1 MDAINLIIF
10 AVLFVLQVAIIILL
24 LRRRSG
30 DAGHQTELLA
40 RQLQAQ
46 DNERRAQI
54 ERLEAAVQTLR
65 EDNYRQQVKLLE
77 LVQNQSDSQTRRLG
91 AFMAEMQKSNEQK
104 LDQMRQTVDEKLTG
118 TLNTRLNAS
127 FQTVS
132 QQLESVYKSLGE
144 MQKLSS
150 GVTESVNGLN
160 RVLTNVKSRGT
171 WAEVQLGNI
180 LDQTVPGMYDTN
192 VATNPKYNGR
202 VEFAVRI
209 PAADGSG
216 HAWLPIDSKFPM
228 EDYARLTAA
237 AQAGDRQGMESAQ
250 KALEQRVRDEAK
262 LVRQY
267 ISAPETT
274 PFAVLYLATE
284 GLYAQIL
291 GSRSGLA
298 EKLQQQGILLAGP
311 TTVTA
316 LLNALAMGF
325 RTLAINRK
333 ATEVWQVLGA
343 AKMQYEKFGDLLPGL
358 KWLNFGGG
366 HHITR
371 PGYDLATLEACI
383 ARMQEKYGV
392 QVYLEPGEAW
402 ALNAGYLVTTVLD
415 TLQNGET
422 HLAILDMSAACHTP
436 DVIEMPYRPPLLD
449 AGEPGEKPCTLR
461 LGGPTCLAGDVV
473 GDYSFAAPL
482 TEGDRLIF
490 GDMAIYSTC
499 KNNTFNGMPLPDI
512 WVLHENGTTQP
523 LARFGYHDF
532 KYRLGSPR

>member
-10 AVLFVLQVAIIILL
+10 AVLFVLQVAILILL

-40 RQLQAQ
+40 RPLQAQ

-237 AQAGDRQGMESAQ
+237 AQAGDQQGMESAQ

-343 AKMQYEKFGDLLPGL
+343 AKMQYEKFGDLLQ
-358 KWLNFGGG
+358 KA
-366 HHITR
+366 R
-371 PGYDLATLEACI
+371 KKVDEAG
-383 ARMQEKYGV
+383 K
-392 QVYLEPGEAW
+392 
-402 ALNAGYLVTTVLD
+402 VLD
-415 TLQNGET
+415 EADHRNHIIQKHLRRVETLDDPT
-422 HLAILDMSAACHTP
+422 AAEAVP
-436 DVIEMPYRPPLLD
+436 ELFD
-449 AGEPGEKPCTLR
+449 
-461 LGGPTCLAGDVV
+461 
-473 GDYSFAAPL
+473 
-482 TEGDRLIF
+482 
-490 GDMAIYSTC
+490 
-499 KNNTFNGMPLPDI
+499 
-512 WVLHENGTTQP
+512 
-523 LARFGYHDF
+523 
-532 KYRLGSPR
+532 

>member
-1 MDAINLIIF
+1 MDAINLILF
-10 AVLFVLQVAIIILL
+10 AVLFVLQVAIILLL

-104 LDQMRQTVDEKLTG
+104 LDQMRQTVGEKLTG

-343 AKMQYEKFGDLLPGL
+343 AKMQYEKFGDLLQ
-358 KWLNFGGG
+358 KA
-366 HHITR
+366 R
-371 PGYDLATLEACI
+371 KKVDEAG
-383 ARMQEKYGV
+383 K
-392 QVYLEPGEAW
+392 
-402 ALNAGYLVTTVLD
+402 VLD
-415 TLQNGET
+415 EADHRNDIIQKHLRRVETLDDPT
-422 HLAILDMSAACHTP
+422 AAEAVP
-436 DVIEMPYRPPLLD
+436 ELFD
-449 AGEPGEKPCTLR
+449 
-461 LGGPTCLAGDVV
+461 
-473 GDYSFAAPL
+473 
-482 TEGDRLIF
+482 
-490 GDMAIYSTC
+490 
-499 KNNTFNGMPLPDI
+499 
-512 WVLHENGTTQP
+512 
-523 LARFGYHDF
+523 
-532 KYRLGSPR
+532 

>member
-1 MDAINLIIF
+1 MDAINLILF
-10 AVLFVLQVAIIILL
+10 AVLFVLQVAILILL

-30 DAGHQTELLA
+30 DTGHQTELLA

-343 AKMQYEKFGDLLPGL
+343 AKMQYEKFGDLLQ
-358 KWLNFGGG
+358 KA
-366 HHITR
+366 R
-371 PGYDLATLEACI
+371 KKVDEAG
-383 ARMQEKYGV
+383 K
-392 QVYLEPGEAW
+392 
-402 ALNAGYLVTTVLD
+402 VLD
-415 TLQNGET
+415 EADHRNAIIQKYLRRVETLDDPT
-422 HLAILDMSAACHTP
+422 AAEAVP
-436 DVIEMPYRPPLLD
+436 ELFD
-449 AGEPGEKPCTLR
+449 
-461 LGGPTCLAGDVV
+461 
-473 GDYSFAAPL
+473 
-482 TEGDRLIF
+482 
-490 GDMAIYSTC
+490 
-499 KNNTFNGMPLPDI
+499 
-512 WVLHENGTTQP
+512 
-523 LARFGYHDF
+523 
-532 KYRLGSPR
+532 

>member
-1 MDAINLIIF
+1 MDAINLILF
-10 AVLFVLQVAIIILL
+10 AVLFVLQVAILILL

-343 AKMQYEKFGDLLPGL
+343 AKMQYEKFGDLLQKARKKVDEAGKML
-358 KWLNFGGG
+358 DEADHRNDIIQKHL
-366 HHITR
+366 R
-371 PGYDLATLEACI
+371 RVETLDDPTAAEAVP
-383 ARMQEKYGV
+383 E
-392 QVYLEPGEAW
+392 LF
-402 ALNAGYLVTTVLD
+402 D
-415 TLQNGET
+415 
-422 HLAILDMSAACHTP
+422 
-436 DVIEMPYRPPLLD
+436 
-449 AGEPGEKPCTLR
+449 
-461 LGGPTCLAGDVV
+461 
-473 GDYSFAAPL
+473 
-482 TEGDRLIF
+482 
-490 GDMAIYSTC
+490 
-499 KNNTFNGMPLPDI
+499 
-512 WVLHENGTTQP
+512 
-523 LARFGYHDF
+523 
-532 KYRLGSPR
+532 

>member
-1 MDAINLIIF
+1 MDSINLILF

-24 LRRRSG
+24 LRRHSG

-77 LVQNQSDSQTRRLG
+77 LVQNQSDSQTRRVG

-216 HAWLPIDSKFPM
+216 QAWLPIDSKFPM

-291 GSRSGLA
+291 SSRSGLA

-343 AKMQYEKFGDLLPGL
+343 AKMQYEKFGDLLQ
-358 KWLNFGGG
+358 KA
-366 HHITR
+366 R
-371 PGYDLATLEACI
+371 KKVDEAG
-383 ARMQEKYGV
+383 K
-392 QVYLEPGEAW
+392 
-402 ALNAGYLVTTVLD
+402 VLD
-415 TLQNGET
+415 EADHRNDIIQKHLRRVETLDDPAAAEALLGEG
-422 HLAILDMSAACHTP
+422 
-436 DVIEMPYRPPLLD
+436 V
-449 AGEPGEKPCTLR
+449 
-461 LGGPTCLAGDVV
+461 
-473 GDYSFAAPL
+473 
-482 TEGDRLIF
+482 
-490 GDMAIYSTC
+490 
-499 KNNTFNGMPLPDI
+499 
-512 WVLHENGTTQP
+512 
-523 LARFGYHDF
+523 
-532 KYRLGSPR
+532 

>member
-1 MDAINLIIF
+1 MDAINLILF

-192 VATNPKYNGR
+192 VATNSKYNGR

-343 AKMQYEKFGDLLPGL
+343 AKMQYEKFGDLLQ
-358 KWLNFGGG
+358 KA
-366 HHITR
+366 R
-371 PGYDLATLEACI
+371 KKVDEAG
-383 ARMQEKYGV
+383 K
-392 QVYLEPGEAW
+392 
-402 ALNAGYLVTTVLD
+402 VLD
-415 TLQNGET
+415 EADHRNDIIQKHLRRVETLDDPT
-422 HLAILDMSAACHTP
+422 AAEAVP
-436 DVIEMPYRPPLLD
+436 ELFD
-449 AGEPGEKPCTLR
+449 
-461 LGGPTCLAGDVV
+461 
-473 GDYSFAAPL
+473 
-482 TEGDRLIF
+482 
-490 GDMAIYSTC
+490 
-499 KNNTFNGMPLPDI
+499 
-512 WVLHENGTTQP
+512 
-523 LARFGYHDF
+523 
-532 KYRLGSPR
+532 

>member
-1 MDAINLIIF
+1 MDAINLILF

-77 LVQNQSDSQTRRLG
+77 LVQNQSDSQIRRLG

-343 AKMQYEKFGDLLPGL
+343 AKMQYEKFGDLLQ
-358 KWLNFGGG
+358 KA
-366 HHITR
+366 R
-371 PGYDLATLEACI
+371 KKVDEAG
-383 ARMQEKYGV
+383 K
-392 QVYLEPGEAW
+392 
-402 ALNAGYLVTTVLD
+402 VLD
-415 TLQNGET
+415 EADHRNHIIQKHLRRVETLDDPTAAET
-422 HLAILDMSAACHTP
+422 VPELFD
-436 DVIEMPYRPPLLD
+436 
-449 AGEPGEKPCTLR
+449 
-461 LGGPTCLAGDVV
+461 
-473 GDYSFAAPL
+473 
-482 TEGDRLIF
+482 
-490 GDMAIYSTC
+490 
-499 KNNTFNGMPLPDI
+499 
-512 WVLHENGTTQP
+512 
-523 LARFGYHDF
+523 
-532 KYRLGSPR
+532 

>member
-1 MDAINLIIF
+1 MEAINLILF
-10 AVLFVLQVAIIILL
+10 AVLFVLQVAILILL

-343 AKMQYEKFGDLLPGL
+343 AKMQYEKFGDLLQ
-358 KWLNFGGG
+358 KA
-366 HHITR
+366 R
-371 PGYDLATLEACI
+371 KKVDEAG
-383 ARMQEKYGV
+383 K
-392 QVYLEPGEAW
+392 
-402 ALNAGYLVTTVLD
+402 VLD
-415 TLQNGET
+415 EADHRNDIIQKHLRRVETLDDPT
-422 HLAILDMSAACHTP
+422 AAEAVP
-436 DVIEMPYRPPLLD
+436 ELFD
-449 AGEPGEKPCTLR
+449 
-461 LGGPTCLAGDVV
+461 
-473 GDYSFAAPL
+473 
-482 TEGDRLIF
+482 
-490 GDMAIYSTC
+490 
-499 KNNTFNGMPLPDI
+499 
-512 WVLHENGTTQP
+512 
-523 LARFGYHDF
+523 
-532 KYRLGSPR
+532 

>member
-1 MDAINLIIF
+1 MDAINLILF
-10 AVLFVLQVAIIILL
+10 AVLFVLQVAILILL

-104 LDQMRQTVDEKLTG
+104 LDQMRQTVNEKLTG

-250 KALEQRVRDEAK
+250 MALEQRVRDEAK

-343 AKMQYEKFGDLLPGL
+343 AKMQYEKFGDLLQ
-358 KWLNFGGG
+358 KA
-366 HHITR
+366 R
-371 PGYDLATLEACI
+371 KKVDEAG
-383 ARMQEKYGV
+383 K
-392 QVYLEPGEAW
+392 
-402 ALNAGYLVTTVLD
+402 VLD
-415 TLQNGET
+415 EADHRNHIIQKHLRRVETLDDPT
-422 HLAILDMSAACHTP
+422 AAEAVP
-436 DVIEMPYRPPLLD
+436 ELFD
-449 AGEPGEKPCTLR
+449 
-461 LGGPTCLAGDVV
+461 
-473 GDYSFAAPL
+473 
-482 TEGDRLIF
+482 
-490 GDMAIYSTC
+490 
-499 KNNTFNGMPLPDI
+499 
-512 WVLHENGTTQP
+512 
-523 LARFGYHDF
+523 
-532 KYRLGSPR
+532 

>member
-1 MDAINLIIF
+1 MDAINLILF
-10 AVLFVLQVAIIILL
+10 AVLFVLQVAILILL

-30 DAGHQTELLA
+30 DAGRQTELLA

-250 KALEQRVRDEAK
+250 KALEQRVRDEAR

-343 AKMQYEKFGDLLPGL
+343 AKMQYEKFGDLLQ
-358 KWLNFGGG
+358 KA
-366 HHITR
+366 R
-371 PGYDLATLEACI
+371 KKVDEAG
-383 ARMQEKYGV
+383 K
-392 QVYLEPGEAW
+392 
-402 ALNAGYLVTTVLD
+402 VLD
-415 TLQNGET
+415 EADHRNDIIQKHLRRVETLDDPT
-422 HLAILDMSAACHTP
+422 AAEAVP
-436 DVIEMPYRPPLLD
+436 ELFD
-449 AGEPGEKPCTLR
+449 
-461 LGGPTCLAGDVV
+461 
-473 GDYSFAAPL
+473 
-482 TEGDRLIF
+482 
-490 GDMAIYSTC
+490 
-499 KNNTFNGMPLPDI
+499 
-512 WVLHENGTTQP
+512 
-523 LARFGYHDF
+523 
-532 KYRLGSPR
+532 

>member
-1 MDAINLIIF
+1 MDAINLILF
-10 AVLFVLQVAIIILL
+10 AVLFVLQVAILILL

-237 AQAGDRQGMESAQ
+237 APAGDRQGMESAQ

-343 AKMQYEKFGDLLPGL
+343 AKMQYEKFGDLLQ
-358 KWLNFGGG
+358 KA
-366 HHITR
+366 R
-371 PGYDLATLEACI
+371 KKVDEAG
-383 ARMQEKYGV
+383 K
-392 QVYLEPGEAW
+392 
-402 ALNAGYLVTTVLD
+402 VLD
-415 TLQNGET
+415 EADHRNAIIQKHLRRVETLDEPT
-422 HLAILDMSAACHTP
+422 AAEAVP
-436 DVIEMPYRPPLLD
+436 ELFD
-449 AGEPGEKPCTLR
+449 
-461 LGGPTCLAGDVV
+461 
-473 GDYSFAAPL
+473 
-482 TEGDRLIF
+482 
-490 GDMAIYSTC
+490 
-499 KNNTFNGMPLPDI
+499 
-512 WVLHENGTTQP
+512 
-523 LARFGYHDF
+523 
-532 KYRLGSPR
+532 

>member
-1 MDAINLIIF
+1 MDAINLILF
-10 AVLFVLQVAIIILL
+10 AVLFVLQVAILILL

-180 LDQTVPGMYDTN
+180 LDQTVPSMYDTN

-343 AKMQYEKFGDLLPGL
+343 AKMQYEKFGDLLQ
-358 KWLNFGGG
+358 KA
-366 HHITR
+366 R
-371 PGYDLATLEACI
+371 KKVDEAG
-383 ARMQEKYGV
+383 K
-392 QVYLEPGEAW
+392 
-402 ALNAGYLVTTVLD
+402 VLD
-415 TLQNGET
+415 EADHRNDIIQKHLRRVETLDDPT
-422 HLAILDMSAACHTP
+422 AAEAVP
-436 DVIEMPYRPPLLD
+436 ELFD
-449 AGEPGEKPCTLR
+449 
-461 LGGPTCLAGDVV
+461 
-473 GDYSFAAPL
+473 
-482 TEGDRLIF
+482 
-490 GDMAIYSTC
+490 
-499 KNNTFNGMPLPDI
+499 
-512 WVLHENGTTQP
+512 
-523 LARFGYHDF
+523 
-532 KYRLGSPR
+532 

>member
-1 MDAINLIIF
+1 MDAINLILF
-10 AVLFVLQVAIIILL
+10 AVLFVLQVAILILL

-343 AKMQYEKFGDLLPGL
+343 AKMQYKKFGDLLQ
-358 KWLNFGGG
+358 KA
-366 HHITR
+366 R
-371 PGYDLATLEACI
+371 KKVDEAG
-383 ARMQEKYGV
+383 K
-392 QVYLEPGEAW
+392 
-402 ALNAGYLVTTVLD
+402 VLD
-415 TLQNGET
+415 EADHRNAIIQKHLRRVETLDDPT
-422 HLAILDMSAACHTP
+422 AAEAVP
-436 DVIEMPYRPPLLD
+436 ELFD
-449 AGEPGEKPCTLR
+449 
-461 LGGPTCLAGDVV
+461 
-473 GDYSFAAPL
+473 
-482 TEGDRLIF
+482 
-490 GDMAIYSTC
+490 
-499 KNNTFNGMPLPDI
+499 
-512 WVLHENGTTQP
+512 
-523 LARFGYHDF
+523 
-532 KYRLGSPR
+532 

>member
-1 MDAINLIIF
+1 MDAINLILF

-267 ISAPETT
+267 ISAPVTT

-343 AKMQYEKFGDLLPGL
+343 AKMQYEKFGDLLQ
-358 KWLNFGGG
+358 KA
-366 HHITR
+366 R
-371 PGYDLATLEACI
+371 KKVDEAG
-383 ARMQEKYGV
+383 K
-392 QVYLEPGEAW
+392 
-402 ALNAGYLVTTVLD
+402 VLD
-415 TLQNGET
+415 EADHRNHIIQKHLRRVETL
-422 HLAILDMSAACHTP
+422 D
-436 DVIEMPYRPPLLD
+436 D
-449 AGEPGEKPCTLR
+449 
-461 LGGPTCLAGDVV
+461 PTVAEAVPELFD
-473 GDYSFAAPL
+473 
-482 TEGDRLIF
+482 
-490 GDMAIYSTC
+490 
-499 KNNTFNGMPLPDI
+499 
-512 WVLHENGTTQP
+512 
-523 LARFGYHDF
+523 
-532 KYRLGSPR
+532 

>member
-1 MDAINLIIF
+1 MDAINLILF
-10 AVLFVLQVAIIILL
+10 AVLFVLQVAILILL

-343 AKMQYEKFGDLLPGL
+343 AKMQYEKFGDLLQ
-358 KWLNFGGG
+358 KA
-366 HHITR
+366 R
-371 PGYDLATLEACI
+371 KKVDEAG
-383 ARMQEKYGV
+383 K
-392 QVYLEPGEAW
+392 
-402 ALNAGYLVTTVLD
+402 VLD
-415 TLQNGET
+415 EADHRNDIIQKHLRRVETLDDPAAAEALLGEG
-422 HLAILDMSAACHTP
+422 
-436 DVIEMPYRPPLLD
+436 V
-449 AGEPGEKPCTLR
+449 
-461 LGGPTCLAGDVV
+461 
-473 GDYSFAAPL
+473 
-482 TEGDRLIF
+482 
-490 GDMAIYSTC
+490 
-499 KNNTFNGMPLPDI
+499 
-512 WVLHENGTTQP
+512 
-523 LARFGYHDF
+523 
-532 KYRLGSPR
+532 

>member
-1 MDAINLIIF
+1 MDAINLILF
-10 AVLFVLQVAIIILL
+10 AVLFVLQVAILILL

-54 ERLEAAVQTLR
+54 ERVEAAVQTLR

-343 AKMQYEKFGDLLPGL
+343 AKMQYEKFGDLLQ
-358 KWLNFGGG
+358 KA
-366 HHITR
+366 R
-371 PGYDLATLEACI
+371 KKVDEAG
-383 ARMQEKYGV
+383 K
-392 QVYLEPGEAW
+392 
-402 ALNAGYLVTTVLD
+402 VLD
-415 TLQNGET
+415 EADHRNDIIQKHLRRVETLDDPT
-422 HLAILDMSAACHTP
+422 AAEAVP
-436 DVIEMPYRPPLLD
+436 ELFD
-449 AGEPGEKPCTLR
+449 
-461 LGGPTCLAGDVV
+461 
-473 GDYSFAAPL
+473 
-482 TEGDRLIF
+482 
-490 GDMAIYSTC
+490 
-499 KNNTFNGMPLPDI
+499 
-512 WVLHENGTTQP
+512 
-523 LARFGYHDF
+523 
-532 KYRLGSPR
+532 

>member
-1 MDAINLIIF
+1 MDAINLILF
-10 AVLFVLQVAIIILL
+10 AVLFVLQVAILILL

-46 DNERRAQI
+46 DNGRRAQI

-343 AKMQYEKFGDLLPGL
+343 AKMQYEKFGDLLQ
-358 KWLNFGGG
+358 KA
-366 HHITR
+366 R
-371 PGYDLATLEACI
+371 KKVDEAG
-383 ARMQEKYGV
+383 K
-392 QVYLEPGEAW
+392 
-402 ALNAGYLVTTVLD
+402 VLD
-415 TLQNGET
+415 EADHRNHIIQKHLRRVETLDDPT
-422 HLAILDMSAACHTP
+422 AAEAVP
-436 DVIEMPYRPPLLD
+436 ELFD
-449 AGEPGEKPCTLR
+449 
-461 LGGPTCLAGDVV
+461 
-473 GDYSFAAPL
+473 
-482 TEGDRLIF
+482 
-490 GDMAIYSTC
+490 
-499 KNNTFNGMPLPDI
+499 
-512 WVLHENGTTQP
+512 
-523 LARFGYHDF
+523 
-532 KYRLGSPR
+532 

>member
-1 MDAINLIIF
+1 MDAINLILF

-91 AFMAEMQKSNEQK
+91 GFMAEMQKSNEQK

-343 AKMQYEKFGDLLPGL
+343 AKMQYEKFGDLLQ
-358 KWLNFGGG
+358 KA
-366 HHITR
+366 R
-371 PGYDLATLEACI
+371 KKVDEAG
-383 ARMQEKYGV
+383 K
-392 QVYLEPGEAW
+392 
-402 ALNAGYLVTTVLD
+402 VLD
-415 TLQNGET
+415 EADHRNAIIQKHLRRVETLDDPT
-422 HLAILDMSAACHTP
+422 AAEAVP
-436 DVIEMPYRPPLLD
+436 ELFD
-449 AGEPGEKPCTLR
+449 
-461 LGGPTCLAGDVV
+461 
-473 GDYSFAAPL
+473 
-482 TEGDRLIF
+482 
-490 GDMAIYSTC
+490 
-499 KNNTFNGMPLPDI
+499 
-512 WVLHENGTTQP
+512 
-523 LARFGYHDF
+523 
-532 KYRLGSPR
+532 

>member
-10 AVLFVLQVAIIILL
+10 AVLFVLQVAILILL

-30 DAGHQTELLA
+30 DVGHQTELLA

-343 AKMQYEKFGDLLPGL
+343 AKMQYEKFGDLLQ
-358 KWLNFGGG
+358 KA
-366 HHITR
+366 R
-371 PGYDLATLEACI
+371 KKVDEAG
-383 ARMQEKYGV
+383 K
-392 QVYLEPGEAW
+392 
-402 ALNAGYLVTTVLD
+402 VLD
-415 TLQNGET
+415 EADHRNHIIQKHLRRVETLDDPT
-422 HLAILDMSAACHTP
+422 AAEAVP
-436 DVIEMPYRPPLLD
+436 ELFD
-449 AGEPGEKPCTLR
+449 
-461 LGGPTCLAGDVV
+461 
-473 GDYSFAAPL
+473 
-482 TEGDRLIF
+482 
-490 GDMAIYSTC
+490 
-499 KNNTFNGMPLPDI
+499 
-512 WVLHENGTTQP
+512 
-523 LARFGYHDF
+523 
-532 KYRLGSPR
+532 

>member
-1 MDAINLIIF
+1 MDAINLILF
-10 AVLFVLQVAIIILL
+10 AVFFVLQVAILILL

-267 ISAPETT
+267 IYAPETT

-343 AKMQYEKFGDLLPGL
+343 AKMQYEKFGDLLQ
-358 KWLNFGGG
+358 KA
-366 HHITR
+366 R
-371 PGYDLATLEACI
+371 KKVDEAG
-383 ARMQEKYGV
+383 K
-392 QVYLEPGEAW
+392 
-402 ALNAGYLVTTVLD
+402 VLD
-415 TLQNGET
+415 EADHRNDIIQKHLRRVETLDDPT
-422 HLAILDMSAACHTP
+422 AAEAVP
-436 DVIEMPYRPPLLD
+436 ELFD
-449 AGEPGEKPCTLR
+449 
-461 LGGPTCLAGDVV
+461 
-473 GDYSFAAPL
+473 
-482 TEGDRLIF
+482 
-490 GDMAIYSTC
+490 
-499 KNNTFNGMPLPDI
+499 
-512 WVLHENGTTQP
+512 
-523 LARFGYHDF
+523 
-532 KYRLGSPR
+532 

>member
-1 MDAINLIIF
+1 MDAINLILF
-10 AVLFVLQVAIIILL
+10 AVLFVLQVAILILL

-237 AQAGDRQGMESAQ
+237 AQAGDRQDMESAQ

-343 AKMQYEKFGDLLPGL
+343 AKMQYEKFGDLLQ
-358 KWLNFGGG
+358 KA
-366 HHITR
+366 R
-371 PGYDLATLEACI
+371 KKVDEAG
-383 ARMQEKYGV
+383 K
-392 QVYLEPGEAW
+392 
-402 ALNAGYLVTTVLD
+402 VLD
-415 TLQNGET
+415 EADHRNDIIQKHLRRVETLDDPT
-422 HLAILDMSAACHTP
+422 AAEAVP
-436 DVIEMPYRPPLLD
+436 ELFD
-449 AGEPGEKPCTLR
+449 
-461 LGGPTCLAGDVV
+461 
-473 GDYSFAAPL
+473 
-482 TEGDRLIF
+482 
-490 GDMAIYSTC
+490 
-499 KNNTFNGMPLPDI
+499 
-512 WVLHENGTTQP
+512 
-523 LARFGYHDF
+523 
-532 KYRLGSPR
+532 

>member
-1 MDAINLIIF
+1 MDAINLILF
-10 AVLFVLQVAIIILL
+10 EVLFVLQVAILILL

-91 AFMAEMQKSNEQK
+91 GFMAEMQKSNEQK

-343 AKMQYEKFGDLLPGL
+343 AKMQYEKFGDLLQ
-358 KWLNFGGG
+358 KA
-366 HHITR
+366 R
-371 PGYDLATLEACI
+371 KKVDEAG
-383 ARMQEKYGV
+383 K
-392 QVYLEPGEAW
+392 
-402 ALNAGYLVTTVLD
+402 VLD
-415 TLQNGET
+415 EADHRNAIIQKHLRRVETLDDPT
-422 HLAILDMSAACHTP
+422 AAEAVP
-436 DVIEMPYRPPLLD
+436 ELFD
-449 AGEPGEKPCTLR
+449 
-461 LGGPTCLAGDVV
+461 
-473 GDYSFAAPL
+473 
-482 TEGDRLIF
+482 
-490 GDMAIYSTC
+490 
-499 KNNTFNGMPLPDI
+499 
-512 WVLHENGTTQP
+512 
-523 LARFGYHDF
+523 
-532 KYRLGSPR
+532 

>member
-1 MDAINLIIF
+1 MDAMNLILF

-343 AKMQYEKFGDLLPGL
+343 AKMQYEKFGDLLQ
-358 KWLNFGGG
+358 KA
-366 HHITR
+366 R
-371 PGYDLATLEACI
+371 KKVDEAG
-383 ARMQEKYGV
+383 K
-392 QVYLEPGEAW
+392 
-402 ALNAGYLVTTVLD
+402 VLD
-415 TLQNGET
+415 EADHRNAIIQKHLRRVETLDEPT
-422 HLAILDMSAACHTP
+422 AAEAVP
-436 DVIEMPYRPPLLD
+436 ELFD
-449 AGEPGEKPCTLR
+449 
-461 LGGPTCLAGDVV
+461 
-473 GDYSFAAPL
+473 
-482 TEGDRLIF
+482 
-490 GDMAIYSTC
+490 
-499 KNNTFNGMPLPDI
+499 
-512 WVLHENGTTQP
+512 
-523 LARFGYHDF
+523 
-532 KYRLGSPR
+532 

>member
-1 MDAINLIIF
+1 MDAINLILF
-10 AVLFVLQVAIIILL
+10 AVLFVLQVAILILL

-30 DAGHQTELLA
+30 DAGHQTELLG

-343 AKMQYEKFGDLLPGL
+343 AKMQYEKFGDLLQ
-358 KWLNFGGG
+358 KA
-366 HHITR
+366 R
-371 PGYDLATLEACI
+371 KKVDEAG
-383 ARMQEKYGV
+383 K
-392 QVYLEPGEAW
+392 
-402 ALNAGYLVTTVLD
+402 VLD
-415 TLQNGET
+415 EADHRNDIIQKHLRRVETLDDPTAAE
-422 HLAILDMSAACHTP
+422 AIL
-436 DVIEMPYRPPLLD
+436 
-449 AGEPGEKPCTLR
+449 GEG
-461 LGGPTCLAGDVV
+461 
-473 GDYSFAAPL
+473 
-482 TEGDRLIF
+482 I
-490 GDMAIYSTC
+490 
-499 KNNTFNGMPLPDI
+499 
-512 WVLHENGTTQP
+512 
-523 LARFGYHDF
+523 
-532 KYRLGSPR
+532 

>member
-1 MDAINLIIF
+1 MDAINLILF
-10 AVLFVLQVAIIILL
+10 AVLFVLQVAILILL

-40 RQLQAQ
+40 WQLQAQ

-216 HAWLPIDSKFPM
+216 HGWLPIDSKFPM

-343 AKMQYEKFGDLLPGL
+343 AKMQYEKFGDLLQ
-358 KWLNFGGG
+358 KA
-366 HHITR
+366 R
-371 PGYDLATLEACI
+371 KKVDEAG
-383 ARMQEKYGV
+383 K
-392 QVYLEPGEAW
+392 
-402 ALNAGYLVTTVLD
+402 VLD
-415 TLQNGET
+415 EADHRNDIIQKHLRRVETLDDPT
-422 HLAILDMSAACHTP
+422 AAEAVP
-436 DVIEMPYRPPLLD
+436 ELFD
-449 AGEPGEKPCTLR
+449 
-461 LGGPTCLAGDVV
+461 
-473 GDYSFAAPL
+473 
-482 TEGDRLIF
+482 
-490 GDMAIYSTC
+490 
-499 KNNTFNGMPLPDI
+499 
-512 WVLHENGTTQP
+512 
-523 LARFGYHDF
+523 
-532 KYRLGSPR
+532 

>member
-1 MDAINLIIF
+1 MDAINLILF
-10 AVLFVLQVAIIILL
+10 AVLFVLQMAILILL

-160 RVLTNVKSRGT
+160 RVLTNVKSRGI

-343 AKMQYEKFGDLLPGL
+343 AKMQYDKFGDLLQ
-358 KWLNFGGG
+358 KA
-366 HHITR
+366 R
-371 PGYDLATLEACI
+371 KKVDEAG
-383 ARMQEKYGV
+383 K
-392 QVYLEPGEAW
+392 
-402 ALNAGYLVTTVLD
+402 VLD
-415 TLQNGET
+415 EADHRNHIIQKHLRRVETLDDPT
-422 HLAILDMSAACHTP
+422 AAEAVP
-436 DVIEMPYRPPLLD
+436 ELFD
-449 AGEPGEKPCTLR
+449 
-461 LGGPTCLAGDVV
+461 
-473 GDYSFAAPL
+473 
-482 TEGDRLIF
+482 
-490 GDMAIYSTC
+490 
-499 KNNTFNGMPLPDI
+499 
-512 WVLHENGTTQP
+512 
-523 LARFGYHDF
+523 
-532 KYRLGSPR
+532 

>member
-1 MDAINLIIF
+1 MDAINLILF
-10 AVLFVLQVAIIILL
+10 AVLFVLQVAILILL
-24 LRRRSG
+24 LRRLSG

-343 AKMQYEKFGDLLPGL
+343 AKMQYEKFGDLLQ
-358 KWLNFGGG
+358 KA
-366 HHITR
+366 R
-371 PGYDLATLEACI
+371 KKVDEAG
-383 ARMQEKYGV
+383 K
-392 QVYLEPGEAW
+392 
-402 ALNAGYLVTTVLD
+402 VLD
-415 TLQNGET
+415 EADHRNDIIQKHLRRVETLDDPT
-422 HLAILDMSAACHTP
+422 AAEAVP
-436 DVIEMPYRPPLLD
+436 ELFD
-449 AGEPGEKPCTLR
+449 
-461 LGGPTCLAGDVV
+461 
-473 GDYSFAAPL
+473 
-482 TEGDRLIF
+482 
-490 GDMAIYSTC
+490 
-499 KNNTFNGMPLPDI
+499 
-512 WVLHENGTTQP
+512 
-523 LARFGYHDF
+523 
-532 KYRLGSPR
+532 

>member
-1 MDAINLIIF
+1 MDAINLILF
-10 AVLFVLQVAIIILL
+10 AVLFVLQVAILILL
-24 LRRRSG
+24 PRRRSG

-343 AKMQYEKFGDLLPGL
+343 AKMQYEKFGDLLQ
-358 KWLNFGGG
+358 KA
-366 HHITR
+366 R
-371 PGYDLATLEACI
+371 KKVDEAG
-383 ARMQEKYGV
+383 K
-392 QVYLEPGEAW
+392 
-402 ALNAGYLVTTVLD
+402 VLD
-415 TLQNGET
+415 EADHRNDIIQKHLRRVETLDDPT
-422 HLAILDMSAACHTP
+422 AAEAVP
-436 DVIEMPYRPPLLD
+436 ELFD
-449 AGEPGEKPCTLR
+449 
-461 LGGPTCLAGDVV
+461 
-473 GDYSFAAPL
+473 
-482 TEGDRLIF
+482 
-490 GDMAIYSTC
+490 
-499 KNNTFNGMPLPDI
+499 
-512 WVLHENGTTQP
+512 
-523 LARFGYHDF
+523 
-532 KYRLGSPR
+532 

>member
-1 MDAINLIIF
+1 MDAINLILF
-10 AVLFVLQVAIIILL
+10 AVLFVLQVAILILL

-30 DAGHQTELLA
+30 EAGHQTELLA

-54 ERLEAAVQTLR
+54 ERLEGAVQTLR

-343 AKMQYEKFGDLLPGL
+343 AKMQYEKFGDLLQ
-358 KWLNFGGG
+358 KA
-366 HHITR
+366 R
-371 PGYDLATLEACI
+371 KKVDEAG
-383 ARMQEKYGV
+383 K
-392 QVYLEPGEAW
+392 
-402 ALNAGYLVTTVLD
+402 VLD
-415 TLQNGET
+415 EADHRNDIIQKHLRRVETLDEPT
-422 HLAILDMSAACHTP
+422 AAEAVP
-436 DVIEMPYRPPLLD
+436 ELFD
-449 AGEPGEKPCTLR
+449 
-461 LGGPTCLAGDVV
+461 
-473 GDYSFAAPL
+473 
-482 TEGDRLIF
+482 
-490 GDMAIYSTC
+490 
-499 KNNTFNGMPLPDI
+499 
-512 WVLHENGTTQP
+512 
-523 LARFGYHDF
+523 
-532 KYRLGSPR
+532 

>member
-1 MDAINLIIF
+1 MEPINMILF
-10 AVLFVLQVAIIILL
+10 AVLFVLQVAILILL

-30 DAGHQTELLA
+30 DAGRQTELLA
-40 RQLQAQ
+40 RQLQTQ
-46 DNERRAQI
+46 DNERRAQM

-77 LVQNQSDSQTRRLG
+77 LVQNQSDSQTRRVG
-91 AFMAEMQKSNEQK
+91 AFMAEMQKSNEKK

-192 VATNPKYNGR
+192 VQTNPKYNGR

-216 HAWLPIDSKFPM
+216 HAWLPVDSKFPM

-343 AKMQYEKFGDLLPGL
+343 AKMQYQKFGDLLQ
-358 KWLNFGGG
+358 KA
-366 HHITR
+366 R
-371 PGYDLATLEACI
+371 KKVDEAG
-383 ARMQEKYGV
+383 K
-392 QVYLEPGEAW
+392 
-402 ALNAGYLVTTVLD
+402 VLD
-415 TLQNGET
+415 EADHRNDMIQKHLRRVETL
-422 HLAILDMSAACHTP
+422 DDPSAA
-436 DVIEMPYRPPLLD
+436 EALL
-449 AGEPGEKPCTLR
+449 GEG
-461 LGGPTCLAGDVV
+461 V
-473 GDYSFAAPL
+473 
-482 TEGDRLIF
+482 
-490 GDMAIYSTC
+490 
-499 KNNTFNGMPLPDI
+499 
-512 WVLHENGTTQP
+512 
-523 LARFGYHDF
+523 
-532 KYRLGSPR
+532 

>member
-1 MDAINLIIF
+1 MDAINLILF
-10 AVLFVLQVAIIILL
+10 AVLFVLQVAILILL

-91 AFMAEMQKSNEQK
+91 AFMAEMQKGNEQK

-237 AQAGDRQGMESAQ
+237 AQAGDRPGMESAQ

-343 AKMQYEKFGDLLPGL
+343 AKMQYEKFGDLLQ
-358 KWLNFGGG
+358 KA
-366 HHITR
+366 R
-371 PGYDLATLEACI
+371 KKVDEAG
-383 ARMQEKYGV
+383 K
-392 QVYLEPGEAW
+392 
-402 ALNAGYLVTTVLD
+402 VLD
-415 TLQNGET
+415 EADHRNHIIQKHLRRVETLDDPT
-422 HLAILDMSAACHTP
+422 AAEAVP
-436 DVIEMPYRPPLLD
+436 ELFD
-449 AGEPGEKPCTLR
+449 
-461 LGGPTCLAGDVV
+461 
-473 GDYSFAAPL
+473 
-482 TEGDRLIF
+482 
-490 GDMAIYSTC
+490 
-499 KNNTFNGMPLPDI
+499 
-512 WVLHENGTTQP
+512 
-523 LARFGYHDF
+523 
-532 KYRLGSPR
+532 

>member
-1 MDAINLIIF
+1 MDSINLILF

-127 FQTVS
+127 FRTVS

-216 HAWLPIDSKFPM
+216 QAWLPIDSKFPM

-343 AKMQYEKFGDLLPGL
+343 AKMQYEKFGDLLQ
-358 KWLNFGGG
+358 KA
-366 HHITR
+366 R
-371 PGYDLATLEACI
+371 KKVDEAG
-383 ARMQEKYGV
+383 K
-392 QVYLEPGEAW
+392 
-402 ALNAGYLVTTVLD
+402 VLD
-415 TLQNGET
+415 EADHRNDIIQKHLRRVETLDDPAAAEALLGEG
-422 HLAILDMSAACHTP
+422 
-436 DVIEMPYRPPLLD
+436 V
-449 AGEPGEKPCTLR
+449 
-461 LGGPTCLAGDVV
+461 
-473 GDYSFAAPL
+473 
-482 TEGDRLIF
+482 
-490 GDMAIYSTC
+490 
-499 KNNTFNGMPLPDI
+499 
-512 WVLHENGTTQP
+512 
-523 LARFGYHDF
+523 
-532 KYRLGSPR
+532 

>member
-1 MDAINLIIF
+1 MDAINLILF
-10 AVLFVLQVAIIILL
+10 AVLFVLQVAILILL

-77 LVQNQSDSQTRRLG
+77 LVQNQSDSQTRRVG

-291 GSRSGLA
+291 GSRSGLV

-343 AKMQYEKFGDLLPGL
+343 AKMQYEKFGDLLQ
-358 KWLNFGGG
+358 KA
-366 HHITR
+366 R
-371 PGYDLATLEACI
+371 KKVDEAG
-383 ARMQEKYGV
+383 K
-392 QVYLEPGEAW
+392 
-402 ALNAGYLVTTVLD
+402 VLD
-415 TLQNGET
+415 EADHRNHIIQKHLRRVETLDDPT
-422 HLAILDMSAACHTP
+422 AAEAVP
-436 DVIEMPYRPPLLD
+436 ELFD
-449 AGEPGEKPCTLR
+449 
-461 LGGPTCLAGDVV
+461 
-473 GDYSFAAPL
+473 
-482 TEGDRLIF
+482 
-490 GDMAIYSTC
+490 
-499 KNNTFNGMPLPDI
+499 
-512 WVLHENGTTQP
+512 
-523 LARFGYHDF
+523 
-532 KYRLGSPR
+532 

>member
-1 MDAINLIIF
+1 MDAINLILF
-10 AVLFVLQVAIIILL
+10 AVLFVLQVAILILL

-118 TLNTRLNAS
+118 T
-127 FQTVS
+127 

-216 HAWLPIDSKFPM
+216 HAWLPIGAAVHFCPGDHALCGVVFGHRGAVCADSGQSQRTGG
-228 EDYARLTAA
+228 EAA
-237 AQAGDRQGMESAQ
+237 AAGH
-250 KALEQRVRDEAK
+250 
-262 LVRQY
+262 
-267 ISAPETT
+267 
-274 PFAVLYLATE
+274 FAGRAHH
-284 GLYAQIL
+284 
-291 GSRSGLA
+291 
-298 EKLQQQGILLAGP
+298 
-311 TTVTA
+311 
-316 LLNALAMGF
+316 
-325 RTLAINRK
+325 
-333 ATEVWQVLGA
+333 
-343 AKMQYEKFGDLLPGL
+343 GD
-358 KWLNFGGG
+358 
-366 HHITR
+366 
-371 PGYDLATLEACI
+371 
-383 ARMQEKYGV
+383 
-392 QVYLEPGEAW
+392 
-402 ALNAGYLVTTVLD
+402 
-415 TLQNGET
+415 
-422 HLAILDMSAACHTP
+422 SAA
-436 DVIEMPYRPPLLD
+436 
-449 AGEPGEKPCTLR
+449 
-461 LGGPTCLAGDVV
+461 
-473 GDYSFAAPL
+473 
-482 TEGDRLIF
+482 
-490 GDMAIYSTC
+490 
-499 KNNTFNGMPLPDI
+499 
-512 WVLHENGTTQP
+512 
-523 LARFGYHDF
+523 
-532 KYRLGSPR
+532 

>member
-1 MDAINLIIF
+1 MDAINLILF

-343 AKMQYEKFGDLLPGL
+343 AKMQYEKFGDLLQ
-358 KWLNFGGG
+358 KA
-366 HHITR
+366 R
-371 PGYDLATLEACI
+371 KKVDEAG
-383 ARMQEKYGV
+383 K
-392 QVYLEPGEAW
+392 
-402 ALNAGYLVTTVLD
+402 VLD
-415 TLQNGET
+415 EADHRNHIIQKHLRRVETLDDPTAADMVLGEG
-422 HLAILDMSAACHTP
+422 
-436 DVIEMPYRPPLLD
+436 V
-449 AGEPGEKPCTLR
+449 
-461 LGGPTCLAGDVV
+461 
-473 GDYSFAAPL
+473 
-482 TEGDRLIF
+482 
-490 GDMAIYSTC
+490 
-499 KNNTFNGMPLPDI
+499 
-512 WVLHENGTTQP
+512 
-523 LARFGYHDF
+523 
-532 KYRLGSPR
+532 

>member
-1 MDAINLIIF
+1 MDAINLILF
-10 AVLFVLQVAIIILL
+10 AVLFVLQVAIILLL

-40 RQLQAQ
+40 RQLQAH

-343 AKMQYEKFGDLLPGL
+343 AKMQYEKFGDLLQ
-358 KWLNFGGG
+358 KA
-366 HHITR
+366 R
-371 PGYDLATLEACI
+371 KKVDEAG
-383 ARMQEKYGV
+383 K
-392 QVYLEPGEAW
+392 
-402 ALNAGYLVTTVLD
+402 VLD
-415 TLQNGET
+415 EADHRNDIIQKHLRRVETLDDPT
-422 HLAILDMSAACHTP
+422 AAEAVP
-436 DVIEMPYRPPLLD
+436 ELFD
-449 AGEPGEKPCTLR
+449 
-461 LGGPTCLAGDVV
+461 
-473 GDYSFAAPL
+473 
-482 TEGDRLIF
+482 
-490 GDMAIYSTC
+490 
-499 KNNTFNGMPLPDI
+499 
-512 WVLHENGTTQP
+512 
-523 LARFGYHDF
+523 
-532 KYRLGSPR
+532 

>member
-1 MDAINLIIF
+1 MDAINLILF
-10 AVLFVLQVAIIILL
+10 AVLFVLQVAILILL

-343 AKMQYEKFGDLLPGL
+343 AKMQYEKFGDLLQ
-358 KWLNFGGG
+358 KA
-366 HHITR
+366 R
-371 PGYDLATLEACI
+371 KKVDEAG
-383 ARMQEKYGV
+383 K
-392 QVYLEPGEAW
+392 
-402 ALNAGYLVTTVLD
+402 VLD
-415 TLQNGET
+415 EADHRNHIIQKHLRRVETL
-422 HLAILDMSAACHTP
+422 DDPMAAEAVP
-436 DVIEMPYRPPLLD
+436 ELFD
-449 AGEPGEKPCTLR
+449 
-461 LGGPTCLAGDVV
+461 
-473 GDYSFAAPL
+473 
-482 TEGDRLIF
+482 
-490 GDMAIYSTC
+490 
-499 KNNTFNGMPLPDI
+499 
-512 WVLHENGTTQP
+512 
-523 LARFGYHDF
+523 
-532 KYRLGSPR
+532 

>member
-1 MDAINLIIF
+1 MDAINLILF
-10 AVLFVLQVAIIILL
+10 AVLFVLQVAIILLL
-24 LRRRSG
+24 LRRRRG

-343 AKMQYEKFGDLLPGL
+343 AKMQYEKFGDLLQ
-358 KWLNFGGG
+358 KA
-366 HHITR
+366 R
-371 PGYDLATLEACI
+371 KKVDEAG
-383 ARMQEKYGV
+383 K
-392 QVYLEPGEAW
+392 
-402 ALNAGYLVTTVLD
+402 VLD
-415 TLQNGET
+415 EADHRNDIIQKHLRRVETLDDPT
-422 HLAILDMSAACHTP
+422 AAEAVP
-436 DVIEMPYRPPLLD
+436 ELFD
-449 AGEPGEKPCTLR
+449 
-461 LGGPTCLAGDVV
+461 
-473 GDYSFAAPL
+473 
-482 TEGDRLIF
+482 
-490 GDMAIYSTC
+490 
-499 KNNTFNGMPLPDI
+499 
-512 WVLHENGTTQP
+512 
-523 LARFGYHDF
+523 
-532 KYRLGSPR
+532 